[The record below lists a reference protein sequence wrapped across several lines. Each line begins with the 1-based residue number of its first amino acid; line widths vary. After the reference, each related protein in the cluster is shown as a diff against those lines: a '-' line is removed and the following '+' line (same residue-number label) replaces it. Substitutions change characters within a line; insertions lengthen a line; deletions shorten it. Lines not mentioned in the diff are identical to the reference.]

1 MNKDTLKNCICKAI
15 DELMCEE
22 LCSKEWSGIIDEIGI
37 ILKDEANDDFMCVEK
52 ITELYEKYGF
62 SCGTRHDF

>member
-1 MNKDTLKNCICKAI
+1 
-15 DELMCEE
+15 MCEE

-52 ITELYEKYGF
+52 ITELYEKYGS